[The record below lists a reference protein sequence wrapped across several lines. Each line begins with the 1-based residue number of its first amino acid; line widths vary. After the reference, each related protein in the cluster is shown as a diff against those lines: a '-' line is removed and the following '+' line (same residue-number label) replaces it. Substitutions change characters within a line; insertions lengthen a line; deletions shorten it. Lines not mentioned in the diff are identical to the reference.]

1 MKTTAGMFDV
11 RCTQKAQLYLSYL
24 SLGDSLTT
32 KGGGSVRWKAAS
44 RSLLALL

>member
-11 RCTQKAQLYLSYL
+11 RCTQKALLYLIYV

-32 KGGGSVRWKAAS
+32 KSEGSVRWKAA
-44 RSLLALL
+44 RSLLARL